1 MKNLTAELRHIVGI
15 WVEKT
20 SAMPDDVFSEKLFPD
35 KWSKKEV
42 LGHLV
47 DSGQNNLRRFI
58 CGQYEDTPPK
68 ITYQQDFWVEANDY
82 QGMQKADV
90 ILLWRLVNM
99 QICAVLDNMPR
110 ENYGRQCDTGT
121 LRSLEWLATDYVKHM
136 KHHLNQIIS
145 GSYDVIYT

>member
-1 MKNLTAELRHIVGI
+1 MKHLTAELRHIVGV

-20 SAMPDDVFSEKLFPD
+20 SAMPDDIFSEKPFPD

-58 CGQYEDTPPK
+58 CGQYEETPPK
-68 ITYQQDFWVEANDY
+68 ITYQQDFWVRASGY
-82 QGMQKADV
+82 QSMQKADV

-99 QICAVLDNMPR
+99 QICAVLDNMPK

-121 LRSLEWLATDYVKHM
+121 LHSLEWLATDYVKHM